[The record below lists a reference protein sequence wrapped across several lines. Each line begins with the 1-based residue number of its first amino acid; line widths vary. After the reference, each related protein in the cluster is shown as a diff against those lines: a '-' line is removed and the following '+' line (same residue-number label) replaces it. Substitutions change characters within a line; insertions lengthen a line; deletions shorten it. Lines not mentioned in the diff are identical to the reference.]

1 MEIFENVNTIVSI
14 IAGLL
19 SILMFILSSKERRKC
34 TQIKNFIE
42 QKIQVVSKESTIK
55 SKDEFNIKQV
65 ETFDNR
71 KTIS

>member
-1 MEIFENVNTIVSI
+1 MKIFENINTIVSI

-19 SILMFILSSKERRKC
+19 SILMFVLSNRERKKC
-34 TQIKNFIE
+34 TQIKNIIE
-42 QKIQVVSKESTIK
+42 QKIQIVNKESTIK